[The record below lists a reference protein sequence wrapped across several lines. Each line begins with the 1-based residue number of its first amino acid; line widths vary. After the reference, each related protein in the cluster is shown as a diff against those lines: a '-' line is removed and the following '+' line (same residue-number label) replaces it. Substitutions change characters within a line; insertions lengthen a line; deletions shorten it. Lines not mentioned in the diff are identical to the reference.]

1 MSDIQI
7 RAPGK
12 NTFNLN
18 INNLDGSLIC
28 YYVGEEPGW
37 HVASFLKSP
46 VIKINIENLSYFDS
60 LQISSNSNNLT
71 TILTQEQ
78 YNSGITEVTIAEDY
92 LLTSKIYFKTNG
104 LAVEVPVD
112 IKIKVQITC
121 DTPEAS
127 IYYTTDNTDPDETK
141 NLYTDIFEVSNYT
154 TVKAIGIKEGY
165 INSEVSQKDIFY

>member
-1 MSDIQI
+1 MSNIQI

-18 INNLDGSLIC
+18 INNLDGSSIC

-37 HVASFLKSP
+37 HVDSFLKSP
-46 VIKINIENLSYFDS
+46 VIKINIENPSYFDS

-78 YNSGITEVTIAEDY
+78 YNSGITEVTISEDY
-92 LLTSKIYFKTNG
+92 LLTSEIYFKTNG
-104 LAVEVPVD
+104 STVEVPVD
-112 IKIKVQITC
+112 IRIKVHINC
-121 DTPEAS
+121 DTPNAS
-127 IYYTTDNTDPDETK
+127 IYYTTDNSDPDETK
-141 NLYTDIFEVSNYT
+141 TLYNDIFEVKIGT

-165 INSEVSQKDIFY
+165 NKSEITSLNI